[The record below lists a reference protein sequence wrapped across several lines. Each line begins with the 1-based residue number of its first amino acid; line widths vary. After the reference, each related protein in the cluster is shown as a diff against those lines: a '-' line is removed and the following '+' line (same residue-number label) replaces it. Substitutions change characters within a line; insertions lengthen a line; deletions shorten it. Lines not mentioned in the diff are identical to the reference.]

1 MPTTVSATAGED
13 TLCNIAMRAG
23 FFDCAPL
30 RAESAN
36 APFLTRDLQD
46 GDIVTVPDLVIKEES
61 RASEA
66 RHRFQVK
73 TAPPI
78 LIRYTHGSPDKPYRE
93 DPTETVLNIS
103 NWVTNKAG
111 ATMQQAFP
119 SSTVFNAA
127 AHVDD
132 DAFKVEVVDPQG
144 PGKIKIQLEAMRP
157 VFAAD
162 GTLTGH
168 EQFAAALR
176 GARSLET
183 EGVKVPSAVCYRSPY
198 LRLVVHETDHTA
210 VPKQTLLVTDT
221 ADGNNGPED
230 ALQIL
235 DQAVRASYTR
245 DKCPGAAPNKCTV
258 RTTVPVGSDKKHI
271 RLCVHIFRPTAGTG
285 TVGLGGVTEQ
295 SVRLR
300 TRKWFQRIYAQANL
314 SPKFVSP
321 EVEFIDPP
329 SDNMLVISDTTGSA
343 ASSLNGT
350 GAPSSISFDLTIP
363 PSPLATILP
372 PRVSVNVPLPPRLPP
387 LLPLT
392 PADIGGL
399 IAAAMPAGF
408 SAAVFPVCRASDAA
422 NGACDVLV
430 TRADGQRVT
439 ILNESNDDTG
449 LTRTG
454 VRVARVNLDR
464 VQMGGAA
471 SAVLYC
477 HNMEVRRV
485 ARSAPGG
492 DDRLDFFVV
501 GAIFIGAAN
510 AARGLALVR
519 GSDLPAPFQ
528 PDVQNRFAALM
539 GRNNT
544 TPGVQPVMDATN
556 KSPVSYPHEA
566 GHVLHDGFHTVPRT
580 RNGAT
585 EMMTGDGT
593 SVDDAVGASKR
604 ICISP
609 VLVRY
614 EFLDPSVTVQTANPG
629 ATKTEAIDAFE
640 RIRTNGA
647 SVFESF

>member
-1 MPTTVSATAGED
+1 
-13 TLCNIAMRAG
+13 MRAG

-30 RAESAN
+30 RAEGAN

-46 GDIVTVPDLVIKEES
+46 GDIVTVPDLVLKEES
-61 RASEA
+61 RASEQK
-66 RHRFQVK
+66 HRFQLK
-73 TAPPI
+73 TAPPV
-78 LIRYTHGSPDKPYRE
+78 LIRFTHGSPDKPYRE
-93 DPTETVLNIS
+93 DPTETVLNVS

-127 AHVDD
+127 AHVDE
-132 DAFKVEVVDPQG
+132 DAFKVEVVDPKG

-198 LRLVVHETDHTA
+198 LRLVVHETDHNA

-258 RTTVPVGSDKKHI
+258 RTKPTPVGSDKKHI
-271 RLCVHIFRPTAGTG
+271 KLCVHIFRPAAGAG
-285 TVGLGGVTEQ
+285 SVGIGGVTEQ
-295 SVRLR
+295 NVRLR
-300 TRKWFQRIYAQANL
+300 TRKWFHRMYAQANL

-329 SDNMLVISDTTGSA
+329 SDNMLVISDSTGST
-343 ASSLNGT
+343 ASSVNGA
-350 GAPSSISFDLTIP
+350 GAPSSISFDLTIAP
-363 PSPLATILP
+363 GGGAAPAP
-372 PRVSVNVPLPPRLPP
+372 VNVNLQLPPRLAP

-392 PADIGGL
+392 PVEVGNL
-399 IAAAMPAGF
+399 VAAAMPAGF
-408 SAAVFPVCRASDAA
+408 AAAVFPVCRATDAA
-422 NGACDVLV
+422 NGACDILI
-430 TRADGQRVT
+430 TRADGQRVA
-439 ILNESNDDTG
+439 ILNETTNDTG
-449 LTRTG
+449 LTPTG

-464 VQMGGAA
+464 VDIGGTAA
-471 SAVLYC
+471 ALFSNNL
-477 HNMEVRRV
+477 EVRRV
-485 ARSAPGG
+485 ARAVPGG
-492 DDRLDFFVV
+492 DDKLDFLVV
-501 GAIFIGAAN
+501 GALFDGGSN
-510 AARGLALVR
+510 AARGLALVPGR
-519 GSDLPAPFQ
+519 DLPVPFQ

-539 GRNNT
+539 GRNSD
-544 TPGVQPVMDATN
+544 TPGVQPSMDGTN
-556 KSPVSYPHEA
+556 LSPVSYPHEA
-566 GHVLHDGFHTVPRT
+566 GHVLHDGFHTVPGT
-580 RNGAT
+580 QNGTT

-593 SVDDAVGASKR
+593 SLNDAVTASKR

-609 VLVRY
+609 VHVRY
-614 EFLDPSVTVQTANPG
+614 QFLDPSVAVQTATPG
-629 ATKTEAIDAFE
+629 ADKTEAIDAFE

>member
-1 MPTTVSATAGED
+1 MPTTVTATAGED

-30 RAESAN
+30 RAEPAN
-36 APFLTRDLQD
+36 AAFLTRDLQD

-61 RASEA
+61 RASEQK
-66 RHRFQVK
+66 HRFQVK

-93 DPTETVLNIS
+93 DLDETVLNIS

-119 SSTVFNAA
+119 SSTVFNPDV
-127 AHVDD
+127 HVDE

-144 PGKIKIQLEAMRP
+144 PGKIKIQIEAMRP
-157 VFAAD
+157 VFAPD

-198 LRLVVHETDHTA
+198 LRLVVHETDHAA

-258 RTTVPVGSDKKHI
+258 RTTLPVGSDKKHI
-271 RLCVHIFRPTAGTG
+271 RLCVHIFRPTAGAG
-285 TVGLGGVTEQ
+285 SVGMGGVTEQ

-329 SDNMLVISDTTGSA
+329 SDNMLVISDTTGST
-343 ASSLNGT
+343 ASSASGA
-350 GAPSSISFDLTIP
+350 GAPSSISFDLTIAPGGAAAP
-363 PSPLATILP
+363 PAP
-372 PRVSVNVPLPPRLPP
+372 VNVNVPLPPRLAP

-392 PADIGGL
+392 PVEIGGL

-408 SAAVFPVCRASDAA
+408 SAAVFPVCRATDAA
-422 NGACDVLV
+422 NGACDILI
-430 TRADGQRVT
+430 TRADGQRVA
-439 ILNESNDDTG
+439 ILNETTNDTG
-449 LTRTG
+449 LTPAG
-454 VRVARVNLDR
+454 LRVARVNLDR

-539 GRNNT
+539 GRNSN
-544 TPGVQPVMDATN
+544 TPGVEPVMDATD

-566 GHVLHDGFHTVPRT
+566 GHVLHDGFHTVPKT

-614 EFLDPSVTVQTANPG
+614 EFLDPSVTVQTATPG
-629 ATKTEAIDAFE
+629 ATKSEPTDAFE
-640 RIRTNGA
+640 RIRANGA